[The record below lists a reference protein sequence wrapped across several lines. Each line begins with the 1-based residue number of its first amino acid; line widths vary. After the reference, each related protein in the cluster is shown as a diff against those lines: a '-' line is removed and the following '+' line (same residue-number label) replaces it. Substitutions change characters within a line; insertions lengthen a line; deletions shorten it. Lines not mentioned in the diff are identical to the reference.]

1 MKRIRKKKRNNQYD
15 QSGLSPN
22 RDQSSA
28 INERNSQISAK
39 HPEKKK
45 SIVGAPEGQQRL
57 LTNTANNESD
67 LNEDEYDEE
76 NGDTINNS
84 CQNER

>member
-45 SIVGAPEGQQRL
+45 SIVGAPEG
-57 LTNTANNESD
+57 
-67 LNEDEYDEE
+67 
-76 NGDTINNS
+76 
-84 CQNER
+84 